1 MAASRARSCP
11 PTWWWARTPIWWPT
25 SSTST
30 RARRSKRL
38 LDLRA
43 VREDPARFR
52 AALARRGSDAAAA
65 LDEALELDERRREL
79 LPELEQ
85 IRAAKNEAGKR
96 IGELQRAGEDISQAK
111 AEAASSSERQ
121 KQLEAELAEIEERR
135 NRALASLPNPPDES
149 APDEEVVLREVGEAG
164 ASGRDHLDLLD
175 GLVDLEAGARVA
187 GSRFL

>member
-52 AALARRGSDAAAA
+52 AALARRSAEAAAA
-65 LDEALELDERRREL
+65 LDEALELDARRREL

-85 IRAAKNEAGKR
+85 IRAAKNQASKR
-96 IGELQRAGEDISQAK
+96 IGELARAGEDISEAK
-111 AEAASSSERQ
+111 AEAAADSERE
-121 KQLEAELAEIEERR
+121 KRLEAELAEVEER
-135 NRALASLPNPPDES
+135 LARVLTSIPNPPADS
-149 APDEEVVLREVGEAG
+149 APDEEEVIREVGQAG
-164 ASGRDHLDLLD
+164 STGHDHLELLD
-175 GLVDLEAGARVA
+175 GLVD
-187 GSRFL
+187 